1 MALTKKEYFD
11 RVQRISRRYNISI
24 TNTNFV
30 DIGSTLSFWKSQY
43 KDIRF
48 KKKKIKLKNKR
59 IANLKKGRDKRIK
72 IVSQVHKLQDE
83 LKIERIPYNIGSTD
97 FFLNILKD
105 LTKKKRIENQK
116 RLKRLRIS
124 EAKTI
129 ERSRVGVER
138 NLRPN
143 TIVYHFTGEEH
154 KSRND
159 ILIADYNDPLL
170 VKNLIERL
178 RSRGITN
185 DVRVLFY
192 INNRIRWSTAF

>member
-1 MALTKKEYFD
+1 MALTKKDYFD

-116 RLKRLRIS
+116 R
-124 EAKTI
+124 
-129 ERSRVGVER
+129 
-138 NLRPN
+138 
-143 TIVYHFTGEEH
+143 
-154 KSRND
+154 
-159 ILIADYNDPLL
+159 
-170 VKNLIERL
+170 
-178 RSRGITN
+178 
-185 DVRVLFY
+185 
-192 INNRIRWSTAF
+192 